1 MSISIHIPFYNPNPE
16 KKEGYRNLRR
26 FDYLEENVINLKTL
40 SIKNDI
46 FIHTHNDFL
55 DDKNINAKII
65 KHQISDSDL
74 TVSYTHLTLP
84 TSVTV

>member
-46 FIHTHNDFL
+46 IL
-55 DDKNINAKII
+55 IQLIKYLII
-65 KHQISDSDL
+65 MVQIFTMIML
-74 TVSYTHLTLP
+74 TIQQK
-84 TSVTV
+84 